1 MSSTGSR
8 TFLLLS
14 AAVFSLAL
22 GVNMHVAMNV
32 NFIHELLH
40 GTSWE
45 QGYLEAIRE
54 TQGIMSFFIVT
65 LLVGRSEPRVA
76 AVMLVLVG
84 AGLAAYSHVA
94 TIPQLIMASL
104 VWSFGFHVWVPISG
118 SLQLALAKRGREGH
132 TLGSFG
138 TVGAAGVLA
147 GLGCVWLLKRYA
159 GFGMRD
165 LFMLGGTLTALG
177 ALPLLALP
185 EVRAPKDLAAGRW
198 TRYLAPK
205 YRLYLGLEMLDGMR
219 KQIFI
224 LFAAMALVQEHGI
237 HIDTMAVL
245 MIANQLVMLWLAPF
259 AGRLTDRLG
268 ERRTLP
274 AYFTG
279 LIVVFILYTLIDDV
293 RGLYVV
299 YLLDSALW
307 SLRVGISTYAK
318 RLVSVHDRTRLLAMG
333 VTFNHVGA
341 VTLPLVGGVLY
352 ASYGYRFPFWCGAL
366 IALGSVFVARR
377 VPARQ

>member
-1 MSSTGSR
+1 MSNPGSR

-104 VWSFGFHVWVPISG
+104 VWPFGFHVWVPISG
-118 SLQLALAKRGREGH
+118 SLQLALAKRGHQGRM
-132 TLGSFG
+132 LGSFG

-147 GLGCVWLLKRYA
+147 GLWCVWLLKRYA

-165 LFMLGGTLTALG
+165 LFALGGTLTALG

-185 EVRAPKDLAAGRW
+185 DFRAPKD
-198 TRYLAPK
+198 
-205 YRLYLGLEMLDGMR
+205 
-219 KQIFI
+219 
-224 LFAAMALVQEHGI
+224 
-237 HIDTMAVL
+237 
-245 MIANQLVMLWLAPF
+245 
-259 AGRLTDRLG
+259 
-268 ERRTLP
+268 
-274 AYFTG
+274 
-279 LIVVFILYTLIDDV
+279 
-293 RGLYVV
+293 
-299 YLLDSALW
+299 
-307 SLRVGISTYAK
+307 
-318 RLVSVHDRTRLLAMG
+318 
-333 VTFNHVGA
+333 
-341 VTLPLVGGVLY
+341 
-352 ASYGYRFPFWCGAL
+352 
-366 IALGSVFVARR
+366 
-377 VPARQ
+377 